1 MLSVCNNWQWGEINN
16 AEDRLLPCLTTP
28 HRSINRHPSQ
38 ISPCF
43 IDDNYHFIMSFSGN
57 WPWIQTGV
65 VVCTY
70 FSWSGELAEIP
81 TIPLGKIH
89 ISSIV
94 SLYIFLG
101 MSFNF
106 YRSWP
111 WKSSAS
117 LCYLEFSEFILQ
129 GQSYQPLRFWCK
141 TYEISD

>member
-28 HRSINRHPSQ
+28 HRSISCHPSQ

-43 IDDNYHFIMSFSGN
+43 IDDNYHLVMLFSGN

-70 FSWSGELAEIP
+70 FSWLGELAEIQ

-94 SLYIFLG
+94 SLYNIFGIIFQLFIDHDYE
-101 MSFNF
+101 SPLLLF
-106 YRSWP
+106 
-111 WKSSAS
+111 
-117 LCYLEFSEFILQ
+117 EFSEFILQ
-129 GQSYQPLRFWCK
+129 GQSIQPLRFWCK